1 MNFDT
6 PENEGLRTAENEARD
21 EAGLHS
27 NFTAPCAHVES
38 ILGAIDALH
47 QPDAVVELRAIFSKG
62 RKRTDAGYF
71 DAEHRQDLAQHA
83 ARLNKAGAAVYIN
96 LNPIDPQLLGRYAN
110 RIEKYA
116 TATATDKDVTRRR
129 WLLLD
134 FDPKRPKDTAAT
146 PAQLEA
152 AKSLA
157 RESYR
162 YLSSLG
168 WPNPVTAESGN
179 GVHLLYPVDL
189 PNDAATASLMQAVLN
204 ELADKLDNDTVGL
217 DRTVFNAG
225 RVCKLYGTVANK
237 GDNTPAAPWRL
248 SRLLTNQRTGI
259 VTVKQLQSVA
269 APPETRQKFERQSNA
284 VFDLTDFLV
293 RLGIGYTRDQHGGR
307 DRYKLDQCPFEPE
320 HGKGE
325 SAIFQSTD
333 GTLGF
338 RCLHN
343 GCSDRTWRDLR
354 ELVDGP
360 RDQRHQGKTNQG
372 QKEQKSSTFSRVEL
386 INGGTIQPTPIRWI
400 WSGWLAKGKFHIL
413 AGPPGTGKTTIAA
426 ALAATITRGGL
437 WPDGARASSGN
448 VLVWSG
454 EDDPQDTLVPRLLA
468 CGADVDRV
476 YFVGDLRDGGD
487 PQSFDPAIHMSA
499 LEGALSEISG
509 GIDLLI
515 VDPIVN
521 AVAGDSHKNSEVRR
535 GLQPLVTLATKLDCA
550 VLGIS
555 HFTKGT
561 AGRDPVERVTGSI
574 AFGALARVVMAAAKM
589 PDGDHQGGS
598 RIFCRTKSN
607 IGRDDGGY
615 RYDLQLVEL
624 KEHPGV
630 MASSLLWGKAETG
643 SARDLLSR
651 ADNLTD
657 DAGSA
662 GQELAQVTWLR
673 EFLAYGAK
681 PSNECMAEGK
691 TAGFSEKQLRT
702 AREKLK
708 IIPVREGF
716 GPEGVWIW
724 SLPAGTFST
733 DKDAHATED
742 DSTTNSRASK
752 ASMTET
758 PDDAAFRESP
768 EGHLW
773 DDGASMDDDRLGNT
787 HGDAASMGET
797 STGADFSESDD
808 DDVSKDALGA
818 HPMGVKDAGGIN
830 GDWDYL

>member
-1 MNFDT
+1 MTFDT
-6 PENEGLRTAENEARD
+6 PQKESPRNAGHDAGAEAD
-21 EAGLHS
+21 LHD

-62 RKRTDAGYF
+62 KKRTDAGYF
-71 DAEHRQDLAQHA
+71 DADHRQNLAQHA
-83 ARLNKAGAAVYIN
+83 ARLNKAGAAVYVN

-110 RIEKYA
+110 RIENYA

-152 AKSLA
+152 AKSVA
-157 RESYR
+157 REGYR

-168 WPNPVTAESGN
+168 WPQPVTAESGN

-189 PNDAATASLMQAVLN
+189 PNDAATASLLQAVLN
-204 ELADKLDNDTVGL
+204 GLADRLDNDTVAL
-217 DRTVFNAG
+217 DRAVFNAG

-237 GDNTPAAPWRL
+237 GDNTLAAPWRL

-259 VTVKQLQSVA
+259 VSVEQLQAVA
-269 APPETRQKFERQSNA
+269 AQPETRQKSERQSNGTL
-284 VFDLTDFLV
+284 DLTDFLV

-338 RCLHN
+338 KCLHN
-343 GCSDRTWRDLR
+343 GCATRTWRDLR

-360 RDQRHQGKTNQG
+360 REHQNRGKSNQ
-372 QKEQKSSTFSRVEL
+372 QAKDPKYSASTRVEL
-386 INGGTIQPTPIRWI
+386 MNGGSIRPESVRWV
-400 WSGWLAKGKFHIL
+400 WHGWLAKGKFHVL

-426 ALAATITRGGL
+426 AMAATITCGGS
-437 WPDGARASSGN
+437 WPDASRSSMGN
-448 VLVWSG
+448 VLIWSG
-454 EDDPQDTLVPRLLA
+454 EDDPSDTLVPRLLA
-468 CGADVDRV
+468 CGANTSRV
-476 YFVGDLRDGGD
+476 WFVGAVQHGKE
-487 PQSFDPAIHMSA
+487 PQTFDPAVHMPA
-499 LEGALSEISG
+499 LEATVEEIG

-515 VDPIVN
+515 VDPIVS
-521 AVAGDSHKNSEVRR
+521 AVAGDSHKNAEVRR

-607 IGRDDGGY
+607 IGPDDGGY

-733 DKDAHATED
+733 DKDAHATEG
-742 DSTTNSRASK
+742 DSTANSRASK

-787 HGDAASMGET
+787 HGDVASMGET

-808 DDVSKDALGA
+808 NDVSKDALDA
-818 HPMGVKDAGGIN
+818 HGIGVKDAGGIN
-830 GDWDYL
+830 DDREFF

>member
-6 PENEGLRTAENEARD
+6 PENEGPRTAENEARD
-21 EAGLHS
+21 EADLHS
-27 NFTAPCAHVES
+27 NFTAPTAQIEP
-38 ILGAIDALH
+38 ILEALGTLH
-47 QPDAVVELRAIFSKG
+47 EPDAVVELRAIFSKG
-62 RKRTDAGYF
+62 KKRSDAGYF
-71 DAEHRQDLAQHA
+71 DAEHRQELAQHA

-116 TATATDKDVTRRR
+116 PATATDKDVTGRR

-152 AKSLA
+152 AKSVA
-157 RESYR
+157 REGYR

-179 GVHLLYPVDL
+179 GVHLLYPIDL

-204 ELADKLDNDTVGL
+204 GLADRLDNDTVAL

-237 GDNTPAAPWRL
+237 GDNTPKAPWRL
-248 SRLLTNQRTGI
+248 SRLLTNQRTG
-259 VTVKQLQSVA
+259 VVSVEQLQAVA
-269 APPETRQKFERQSNA
+269 APPETRQKSERQSNA

-338 RCLHN
+338 KCFHN
-343 GCSDRTWRDLR
+343 GCATRTWRDLR

-360 RDQRHQGKTNQG
+360 REHQNRGESNQQAKDQKY
-372 QKEQKSSTFSRVEL
+372 SASTRVEL
-386 INGGTIQPTPIRWI
+386 MNGGSIRPESVRWV
-400 WSGWLAKGKFHIL
+400 WHGWLAKGKFHVL

-426 ALAATITRGGL
+426 AMAATITCGGS
-437 WPDGARASSGN
+437 WPDASRSSMGN
-448 VLVWSG
+448 VLIWSG
-454 EDDPQDTLVPRLLA
+454 EDDPSDTLVPRLLA
-468 CGADVDRV
+468 CGANTSRV
-476 YFVGDLRDGGD
+476 WFVGDVQVGKE
-487 PQSFDPAIHMSA
+487 PQTFDPAVHMPA
-499 LEGALSEISG
+499 LEATVEEIG

-515 VDPIVN
+515 VDPIVS
-521 AVAGDSHKNSEVRR
+521 AVAGDSHKNAEVRR

-589 PDGDHQGGS
+589 PDGDHRGGS

-607 IGRDDGGY
+607 IGPDDGGY

-702 AREKLK
+702 ARGKLK

-773 DDGASMDDDRLGNT
+773 GDGASMDDDSLGNT
-787 HGDAASMGET
+787 HSDAASMGET
-797 STGADFSESDD
+797 SPGAGSSESDD